1 MIPDPDGPFG
11 PATTAA
17 RERDSVVLSY
27 RALFAHIDWS
37 LVPDVE
43 FRHRFTADDF
53 ERQLRRALHEDALQD
68 RRAEMRGRIFESDP
82 LAASGGLLNL
92 VDRLVARTQQ
102 DDFTV
107 DFCGA
112 SVPQAAPIGAVVERL
127 GAACPAHAD

>member
-1 MIPDPDGPFG
+1 MFDFLHTGAP
-11 PATTAA
+11 
-17 RERDSVVLSY
+17 VLSLDLQ
-27 RALFAHIDWS
+27 RGDHQDFEPDWS

-53 ERQLRRALHEDALQD
+53 ERQLRRALHEDTLQD
-68 RRAEMRGRIFESDP
+68 RRAEMRGRILESDP

-92 VDRLVARTQQ
+92 VDRLVVRSQQ

-112 SVPQAAPIGAVVERL
+112 APAPQAAPVSALIERL
-127 GAACPAHAD
+127 GAGSLTHAD